1 MKSDKEIVRI
11 ELTAEQKQLIKKQTG
26 KDAEAVE
33 RWLRVLNDL
42 RLSVGTRIGIT
53 EDDDNALDESD
64 PLVHL
69 RARYLWLT
77 ALQDALVTTV
87 MG

>member
-1 MKSDKEIVRI
+1 VRRT
-11 ELTAEQKQLIKKQTG
+11 EVLL
-26 KDAEAVE
+26 DAEGAQ

-42 RLSVGTRIGIT
+42 RLTYGTRLGIS
-53 EDDDNALDESD
+53 DDDDYELDEGD
-64 PLVHL
+64 PQIQL

-77 ALQDALVTTV
+77 ALQDTLVMTV